1 MIILK
6 QTFKLR
12 KSKKFKNLCAVSLL
26 AVTIAGP
33 IMQIHAE
40 DNHVQAVTSETV
52 DKNNPVYKEIPGEKT
67 ERIVIRTQQDLDNAI
82 KRKGSNLSYGGLTF
96 ENTENLVFPAGVYKF
111 DHPTY
116 WLFPEKSKG
125 NIDFSKAVF
134 LTTEDG
140 NFQWEWHGD
149 HSTNGKP
156 QEIKGLTAYCTPYGS
171 LRADFTHE
179 TPKFNAI
186 HNLLVHTQ
194 NVTFKDWTVNAGLY
208 FGTHT
213 FDIMGSSNITV
224 DNFTSQGLGVKA
236 YTKEELKGVNKN
248 PYAQHSLYAEAVQI
262 DEASYG
268 ASGMKDWSKTGL
280 WRDDK
285 PDYLPSSHI
294 TIKNST
300 FKGYNGKTGDAIIK
314 GTNDT
319 INLPYGATV
328 GSHYV
333 TNRPYKNITIT
344 NNTFDN
350 TINFGK
356 NVTEPAIDPI
366 HMYLANSKVTTP
378 EDIKTLNVS
387 GNQILNYEGAR
398 TGNATIKRTDQYITW
413 TESDKQK
420 SQYLNGEAL
429 INDKQTI
436 DKDITLEDG
445 TVDNQNYRLVS
456 WKKDGPYKLQT
467 SSNPL
472 NESGTAWLPAS
483 VDNIK
488 NEAKRLNT
496 PILTT
501 GGFWSFNRLDSAG
514 PAKEIANGRTGYL
527 VSDGNNNLQAKEYNP
542 NESIVDMMKT
552 EGSHGWNVGA
562 FGAIVKD
569 GKIVDGYGGNKAWKN
584 DPNEKTGRTILLELN
599 DGTQSILTVDG
610 HASKKTGVDHD
621 QIVQILKNIGL
632 DKIKLAFALDGG
644 GSTRSYVKTD
654 SGNESIV
661 GSFVDNRPLGEF
673 LYLTKNPTATPGVRT
688 EKDSAKVAKNES
700 KSVDYNMFI
709 EARNAGKEKIPGTN
723 YDTGI
728 TYKDETKTD
737 KVPFATVYR
746 ANPNAEAGKKT
757 TIQAGENGVVTTK
770 VTTKYVDGV
779 KTDSK
784 SGTPE
789 TTKQAKDEIIEVGT
803 KTKVETKT
811 IQFERVTRDND
822 QLKQGET
829 KVVQKGKDGKQ
840 TVTTTYVLNEKTGE
854 VTPTETTQ
862 NEPMT
867 PEIIERGTMKPVETK
882 PSETPKPSETKPS
895 ETKPSE
901 TPKPSETKPS
911 ETKPSETKPS
921 ETKPSETPKPSET
934 KPSETKPSETKP
946 SDKPKPSETKPSET
960 KPSETKPSE
969 TKPSETKPSETKPS
983 ETKPSE
989 TKPSDKPKSS
999 DKKDETKPSETP
1011 KSSDKK
1017 DEVKPS
1023 ETPKSSDKKDETKPS
1038 EAPKSSENPKQS
1050 EAPKSS
1056 DKKDE
1061 AKPSES
1067 SKQSDK
1073 SENSKSSDNS
1083 KQSSES
1089 KPELT
1094 DKSKQ
1099 SNTQKSSD
1107 KKDDVKQSDDSKD
1120 SGNSKPGLIDKSENS
1135 KDSDN
1140 SKPEL
1145 TDKSENKDV
1154 NESIPKLSDK
1164 SDNLEKPKANESI
1177 PESDNLEKPKTNES
1191 IPESKSEAKSDV
1203 KPDVQS
1209 SSLDNKSANK
1219 SETNSVQNSSKQD
1232 LPKTNDV
1239 KIPLTISGIILAT
1252 AGFVTLG
1259 YRKFFGKN

>member
-1 MIILK
+1 ME

-12 KSKKFKNLCAVSLL
+12 KSKKFKNLCAVALL
-26 AVTIAGP
+26 SVTLGGP
-33 IMQIHAE
+33 IVQIHAQE
-40 DNHVQAVTSETV
+40 SHTQAVTSTAV
-52 DKNNPVYKEIPGEKT
+52 DKNNPVYTEIPGEKT
-67 ERIVIRTQQDLDNAI
+67 ERIIIRTQQDLDNAI

-171 LRADFTHE
+171 LKADFTHE

-236 YTKEELKGVNKN
+236 YTKEELEGVNKN

-262 DEASYG
+262 DYASYG
-268 ASGMKDWSKTGL
+268 ASGMKDWSSTGL
-280 WRDDK
+280 WRNDK
-285 PDYLPSSHI
+285 EDMLPSSNI

-328 GSHYV
+328 GSHYLR
-333 TNRPYKNITIT
+333 NQPYKNITIT

-356 NVTEPAIDPI
+356 NATEPAIDPI
-366 HMYLANSKVTTP
+366 HMYLTNSKVTTP
-378 EDIKTLNVS
+378 EDIKTWNIS
-387 GNQILNYEGAR
+387 GNQITNYEGVR
-398 TGNATIKRTDQYITW
+398 SGNATMKRTDQYITW

-420 SQYLNGEAL
+420 SQYLNDNSL
-429 INDKQTI
+429 VDSKQTI

-467 SSNPL
+467 ASNPL

-501 GGFWSFNRLDSAG
+501 GGFWSFNRLDSAW
-514 PAKEIANGRTGYL
+514 PIREISNGRTGYL

-542 NESIVDMMKT
+542 NDSIVDMMKF

-569 GKIVDGYGGNKAWKN
+569 GKLTEGFGGTKAWKN
-584 DPNEKTGRTILLELN
+584 DPNEQTGRTILLELN
-599 DGTQSILTVDG
+599 DGTQSILTITG
-610 HASKKTGVDHD
+610 HASQKTGANHD
-621 QIVQILKNIGL
+621 QIVKILKNIGL

-644 GSTRSYVKTD
+644 GSTRSYAKTD

-688 EKDSAKVAKNES
+688 EKNADKVAKNES

-737 KVPFATVYR
+737 KVPFTTVYK
-746 ANPNAEAGKKT
+746 ANPNVDAGKKS
-757 TIQAGENGVVTTK
+757 TIQKGEDGVVTTK

-779 KTDSK
+779 KGDSK

-789 TTKQAKDEIIEVGT
+789 TTKQTKDEVVEVGT

-811 IQFERVTRDND
+811 IPFERVTRDND

-829 KVVQKGKDGKQ
+829 KVVQTGKDGKQ
-840 TVTTTYVLNEKTGE
+840 TVTTTYVLNDKTGE

-867 PEIIERGTMKPVETK
+867 PEIVERGTM
-882 PSETPKPSETKPS
+882 KPSETKPS
-895 ETKPSE
+895 ET
-901 TPKPSETKPS
+901 
-911 ETKPSETKPS
+911 
-921 ETKPSETPKPSET
+921 
-934 KPSETKPSETKP
+934 
-946 SDKPKPSETKPSET
+946 KPSETKPSET

-989 TKPSDKPKSS
+989 TKPSDKKDEVKPSETKPSETPKSS
-999 DKKDETKPSETP
+999 DKKDETKPSETKP
-1011 KSSDKK
+1011 SDKK

-1038 EAPKSSENPKQS
+1038 ETPKPSDKPKPSETKPSDK
-1050 EAPKSS
+1050 PKSS

-1061 AKPSES
+1061 TKPSEV
-1067 SKQSDK
+1067 KP
-1073 SENSKSSDNS
+1073 SETPKSSD
-1083 KQSSES
+1083 KKDETKPSETPKAS
-1089 KPELT
+1089 DKKDETKPSET
-1094 DKSKQ
+1094 P
-1099 SNTQKSSD
+1099 KSSD
-1107 KKDDVKQSDDSKD
+1107 KKDDVKPSETKKSDESK
-1120 SGNSKPGLIDKSENS
+1120 SSENS
-1135 KDSDN
+1135 NNNKSDK

-1145 TDKSENKDV
+1145 TDN
-1154 NESIPKLSDK
+1154 
-1164 SDNLEKPKANESI
+1164 SDNSKANKSI
-1177 PESDNLEKPKTNES
+1177 PESKSDGKSDVKPELTDNSKSSDNLDKPEANKS
-1191 IPESKSEAKSDV
+1191 IPESKSEVKPDV

-1209 SSLDNKSANK
+1209 SSLDNKSV
-1219 SETNSVQNSSKQD
+1219 NSSASQSAQNSSKQD

-1239 KIPLTISGIILAT
+1239 KIPLTISGIVLAT
-1252 AGFVTLG
+1252 AGFVALG

>member
-1 MIILK
+1 ME

-12 KSKKFKNLCAVSLL
+12 KSKKFKNLCAVTLL
-26 AVTIAGP
+26 SVTLAGP
-33 IMQIHAE
+33 IVQIHAQE
-40 DNHVQAVTSETV
+40 LNTQAVTSTAA
-52 DKNNPVYKEIPGEKT
+52 DKNNPVYTEIPGEKT
-67 ERIVIRTQQDLDNAI
+67 ERIIIRTQQDLDNAI

-149 HSTNGKP
+149 HSTNGKN

-171 LRADFTHE
+171 LKADFTHE

-213 FDIMGSSNITV
+213 FDIMGSSNIVV

-236 YTKEELKGVNKN
+236 YTKEELEGINKN
-248 PYAQHSLYAEAVQI
+248 PWAQHSLYAEAVQI
-262 DEASYG
+262 DYAGYS
-268 ASGMKDWSKTGL
+268 ASGMKDWSTTGL
-280 WRDDK
+280 WRNDK
-285 PDYLPSSHI
+285 EDLLPSSNI

-319 INLPYGATV
+319 INLPYGATI

-333 TNRPYKNITIT
+333 RNQPYRNITIT

-356 NVTEPAIDPI
+356 NPSDPAIDPI
-366 HMYLANSKVTTP
+366 HMHLGGKTTTK
-378 EDIKTLNVS
+378 DDLKTWNVS
-387 GNQILNYEGAR
+387 GNQIINYEGAQ

-429 INDKQTI
+429 INNKQTI
-436 DKDITLEDG
+436 DTDITLEDG

-467 SSNPL
+467 ASNPL
-472 NESGTAWLPAS
+472 NESGNAWLPAS
-483 VDNIK
+483 VDNVK

-501 GGFWSFNRLDSAG
+501 GGFWSYNRLDSAG

-527 VSDGNNNLQAKEYNP
+527 VSDGNNNVQAKEYNP

-569 GKIVDGYGGNKAWKN
+569 GKIADGYGGTKAWKN
-584 DPNEKTGRTILLELN
+584 DPNEKTGRTIFLELN
-599 DGTQSILTVDG
+599 DGTQSILTIDG
-610 HASKKTGVDHD
+610 YASKKTGADHD

-644 GSTRSYVKTD
+644 GSTRSYAKTD

-688 EKDSAKVAKNES
+688 EKDANKVAKNES

-737 KVPFATVYR
+737 KVPFTTVYK
-746 ANPNAEAGKKT
+746 ANSNTEAGKKT
-757 TIQAGENGVVTTK
+757 TIQKGEEGVVTTK

-779 KTDSK
+779 KGESK

-789 TTKQAKDEIIEVGT
+789 TTKQAKDEIVEVGT

-811 IQFERVTRDND
+811 IPFERVTRDND

-829 KVVQKGKDGKQ
+829 KVVQAGKDGKQ
-840 TVTTTYVLNEKTGE
+840 TVTTTYELNTKTGE
-854 VTPTETTQ
+854 AVPKETTQ
-862 NEPMT
+862 NELMT
-867 PEIIERGTMKPVETK
+867 PEIVERGTMKPV
-882 PSETPKPSETKPS
+882 
-895 ETKPSE
+895 
-901 TPKPSETKPS
+901 

-934 KPSETKPSETKP
+934 KPSDKKDETKPSETPKASDKKDETKP

-960 KPSETKPSE
+960 PKSSDKKDEVKPSETKPSE
-969 TKPSETKPSETKPS
+969 TPKSSDKKDEVKPSETKPSETPKSSDKKNETKPS
-983 ETKPSE
+983 ETPKPSE
-989 TKPSDKPKSS
+989 TKPSDTSKSS
-999 DKKDETKPSETP
+999 DKKDEVKPSETP

-1023 ETPKSSDKKDETKPS
+1023 ETPKSSDKKDESKPS
-1038 EAPKSSENPKQS
+1038 ETKP
-1050 EAPKSS
+1050 S

-1061 AKPSES
+1061 VKPSETPKSSGKKDESKPSES
-1067 SKQSDK
+1067 KPLNKKDDVKPSETKKSDESKS
-1073 SENSKSSDNS
+1073 SENSDNNKSE
-1083 KQSSES
+1083 ES

-1094 DKSKQ
+1094 DKSD
-1099 SNTQKSSD
+1099 KSGKSKSET
-1107 KKDDVKQSDDSKD
+1107 KKSEESKSELTD
-1120 SGNSKPGLIDKSENS
+1120 NSENS
-1135 KDSDN
+1135 KVNESTPKSKSDEK
-1140 SKPEL
+1140 SDVKPEL
-1145 TDKSENKDV
+1145 TDKSKSSDN
-1154 NESIPKLSDK
+1154 SDK
-1164 SDNLEKPKANESI
+1164 
-1177 PESDNLEKPKTNES
+1177 PEVNES
-1191 IPESKSEAKSDV
+1191 IPESKSDEKSDV
-1203 KPDVQS
+1203 KPDGQS
-1209 SSLDNKSANK
+1209 SSLDNKSAN
-1219 SETNSVQNSSKQD
+1219 SSVSQSAQNSSKQD

-1239 KIPLTISGIILAT
+1239 KVPLTISGIVLAT
-1252 AGFVTLG
+1252 AGFVALG
-1259 YRKFFGKN
+1259 YRKLFGKN

>member
-1 MIILK
+1 M
-6 QTFKLR
+6 
-12 KSKKFKNLCAVSLL
+12 
-26 AVTIAGP
+26 
-33 IMQIHAE
+33 
-40 DNHVQAVTSETV
+40 
-52 DKNNPVYKEIPGEKT
+52 
-67 ERIVIRTQQDLDNAI
+67 
-82 KRKGSNLSYGGLTF
+82 
-96 ENTENLVFPAGVYKF
+96 
-111 DHPTY
+111 
-116 WLFPEKSKG
+116 
-125 NIDFSKAVF
+125 
-134 LTTEDG
+134 
-140 NFQWEWHGD
+140 
-149 HSTNGKP
+149 
-156 QEIKGLTAYCTPYGS
+156 TAYCTPYGS
-171 LRADFTHE
+171 LKADFTHE

-236 YTKEELKGVNKN
+236 YTKEELEGVNKN

-262 DEASYG
+262 DYAGYG

-285 PDYLPSSHI
+285 EDLLPSSHI

-300 FKGYNGKTGDAIIK
+300 FKGYNGKTGNAIIK

-328 GSHYV
+328 GSHYLR
-333 TNRPYKNITIT
+333 NQPYKNITIT

-356 NVTEPAIDPI
+356 NAKEPAIDPI
-366 HMYLANSKVTTP
+366 HMYMTSHSVTTN
-378 EDIKTLNVS
+378 DDLKTWNVS
-387 GNQILNYEGAR
+387 GNQIVNYGGVQ
-398 TGNATIKRTDQYITW
+398 TGNATIKNNGQYITW

-429 INDKQTI
+429 INGKQTI

-472 NESGTAWLPAS
+472 NESGTTWLPAS

-514 PAKEIANGRTGYL
+514 PVKEIANGRTGYL

-552 EGSHGWNVGA
+552 EGNHGWNVGA

-569 GKIVDGYGGNKAWKN
+569 GKIADGYGGNKAWKN
-584 DPNEKTGRTILLELN
+584 DPNEKTGRTIFLELN
-599 DGTQSILTVDG
+599 DGTQSILTFDG

-621 QIVQILKNIGL
+621 QLVQILKNIGL

-644 GSTRSYVKTD
+644 GSTRSYAKTD

-673 LYLTKNPTATPGVRT
+673 LYLTKNPSATPGVRT
-688 EKDSAKVAKNES
+688 EKNADKVAKNES

-737 KVPFATVYR
+737 KVPFTTVYK
-746 ANPNAEAGKKT
+746 ANPNIEAGKKS
-757 TIQAGENGVVTTK
+757 TIQKGEDGVVTTK

-779 KTDSK
+779 KGDSK

-789 TTKQAKDEIIEVGT
+789 TTKQAKDEVVEVGT

-811 IQFERVTRDND
+811 IPFERVTRDND

-829 KVVQKGKDGKQ
+829 KIVQTGKDGKQ
-840 TVTTTYVLNEKTGE
+840 TVTTTYELNTKTGE
-854 VTPTETTQ
+854 VTPSETTQ

-867 PEIIERGTMKPVETK
+867 PEIVERGTMKPV
-882 PSETPKPSETKPS
+882 
-895 ETKPSE
+895 
-901 TPKPSETKPS
+901 
-911 ETKPSETKPS
+911 
-921 ETKPSETPKPSET
+921 
-934 KPSETKPSETKP
+934 
-946 SDKPKPSETKPSET
+946 
-960 KPSETKPSE
+960 E

-989 TKPSDKPKSS
+989 TKPSDKKDEVKPSETKPSETPKPSDKKDDTKPSETKPSDKKDEVKPSENSKPSDKKDNTKPSETPKPSETKPSDKKDEVKPSEVKPSETPKSS
-999 DKKDETKPSETP
+999 DKKDETKPSETKPSDKPKSSDKKDEVKPSETPKFSDKKDEVKPSETKPSETKPSETP

-1023 ETPKSSDKKDETKPS
+1023 ETKK
-1038 EAPKSSENPKQS
+1038 
-1050 EAPKSS
+1050 
-1056 DKKDE
+1056 
-1061 AKPSES
+1061 
-1067 SKQSDK
+1067 
-1073 SENSKSSDNS
+1073 SDN
-1083 KQSSES
+1083 
-1089 KPELT
+1089 P
-1094 DKSKQ
+1094 
-1099 SNTQKSSD
+1099 
-1107 KKDDVKQSDDSKD
+1107 
-1120 SGNSKPGLIDKSENS
+1120 
-1135 KDSDN
+1135 DN

-1145 TDKSENKDV
+1145 TDKSETKKSDNSDNSKQSDSKPELTDKSETKDA
-1154 NESIPKLSDK
+1154 NESIPKLSNK
-1164 SDNLEKPKANESI
+1164 TDNLDKPEVNKSI
-1177 PESDNLEKPKTNES
+1177 S
-1191 IPESKSEAKSDV
+1191 ESKSEVKPDV

-1209 SSLDNKSANK
+1209 SSLDNKSAN
-1219 SETNSVQNSSKQD
+1219 SSAPQSAQNSSKQD

-1239 KIPLTISGIILAT
+1239 KIPLTISGIVLAT
-1252 AGFVTLG
+1252 AGFVALG

>member
-1 MIILK
+1 MIILE

-12 KSKKFKNLCAVSLL
+12 KSKKFKNLCAVALL
-26 AVTIAGP
+26 SVTLGGP
-33 IMQIHAE
+33 ILQIHAE
-40 DNHVQAVTSETV
+40 ESHAQAVASETV
-52 DKNNPVYKEIPGEKT
+52 DKNNPVYTEIPGEKT
-67 ERIVIRTQQDLDNAI
+67 ERIIIRTQQDLDNAI

-111 DHPTY
+111 DHPAY

-171 LRADFTHE
+171 LKADFTHE

-224 DNFTSQGLGVKA
+224 DNFTSQGMGVKA
-236 YTKEELKGVNKN
+236 YTKEELEGINKN
-248 PYAQHSLYAEAVQI
+248 PWAQHSLYAEAVQI
-262 DEASYG
+262 DYAGYG
-268 ASGMKDWSKTGL
+268 ASGMKDWSHTGL
-280 WRDDK
+280 WQNDK
-285 PDYLPSSHI
+285 EDLLPSSNI

-319 INLPYGATV
+319 INLPYGATI

-333 TNRPYKNITIT
+333 RNQPYRNITIT

-356 NVTEPAIDPI
+356 NPTDPAIDPI
-366 HMYLANSKVTTP
+366 HMHLGGKTTTK
-378 EDIKTLNVS
+378 DDLKTWNVS
-387 GNQILNYEGAR
+387 GNQIINYEGAK

-472 NESGTAWLPAS
+472 NESGTTWLPAS

-488 NEAKRLNT
+488 NEAKKLNT

-501 GGFWSFNRLDSAG
+501 GGFWSYNRLDSAG

-527 VSDGNNNLQAKEYNP
+527 VSDGNNNVQAKEYNL

-552 EGSHGWNVGA
+552 EGSRGWNVGA

-584 DPNEKTGRTILLELN
+584 DPNEKTGRTIFLELN

-621 QIVQILKNIGL
+621 QLVQILKNIGL

-644 GSTRSYVKTD
+644 GSTRSYAKTD

-673 LYLTKNPTATPGVRT
+673 LYLTKNPSATPGVRT
-688 EKDSAKVAKNES
+688 EKNADKVAKNES

-737 KVPFATVYR
+737 KVPFTTVYK
-746 ANPNAEAGKKT
+746 ANPNIEAGKKT
-757 TIQAGENGVVTTK
+757 TIQKGEDGVVTAK

-779 KTDSK
+779 KGDSK

-789 TTKQAKDEIIEVGT
+789 TTKQAKDEVVEVGT

-811 IQFERVTRDND
+811 IPFERVTRDND

-829 KVVQKGKDGKQ
+829 KVVQAGKDGKQ
-840 TVTTTYVLNEKTGE
+840 TVTTTYELNTKTGE
-854 VTPTETTQ
+854 VVPKETTQ

-867 PEIIERGTMKPVETK
+867 PEIVERGTMKPVET
-882 PSETPKPSETKPS
+882 
-895 ETKPSE
+895 
-901 TPKPSETKPS
+901 
-911 ETKPSETKPS
+911 
-921 ETKPSETPKPSET
+921 
-934 KPSETKPSETKP
+934 
-946 SDKPKPSETKPSET
+946 KPSETKPSET

-989 TKPSDKPKSS
+989 TKPSETKPSETPKPS
-999 DKKDETKPSETP
+999 DKKDETKPSDKKDESKPSDKKDNVKPSETKPSETKPSDKKAESKPSETP

-1017 DEVKPS
+1017 DDAKPSETPKPSDKKDEVKPS
-1023 ETPKSSDKKDETKPS
+1023 ET
-1038 EAPKSSENPKQS
+1038 
-1050 EAPKSS
+1050 
-1056 DKKDE
+1056 
-1061 AKPSES
+1061 
-1067 SKQSDK
+1067 
-1073 SENSKSSDNS
+1073 
-1083 KQSSES
+1083 
-1089 KPELT
+1089 L
-1094 DKSKQ
+1094 
-1099 SNTQKSSD
+1099 KSSD
-1107 KKDDVKQSDDSKD
+1107 KKDDVKPSEAKPSEVKPSETLKSSDKKD
-1120 SGNSKPGLIDKSENS
+1120 DVKPSESKPSEAKKSNESKSSDNSDKNKSEE
-1135 KDSDN
+1135 

-1145 TDKSENKDV
+1145 TDNSEN
-1154 NESIPKLSDK
+1154 S
-1164 SDNLEKPKANESI
+1164 KANKSI
-1177 PESDNLEKPKTNES
+1177 PESKSDEKSDVKPELTDNSKSSDNSEVPEVNKS
-1191 IPESKSEAKSDV
+1191 IPESKSEAKLDI
-1203 KPDVQS
+1203 KPDGQS
-1209 SSLDNKSANK
+1209 SSLDNKSV
-1219 SETNSVQNSSKQD
+1219 NSSASQSAQNSSKQD

-1239 KIPLTISGIILAT
+1239 KVPLTISGIVLAT
-1252 AGFVTLG
+1252 AGFVALG

>member
-1 MIILK
+1 ME

-26 AVTIAGP
+26 TVTLAGP
-33 IMQIHAE
+33 IVQIHANE
-40 DNHVQAVTSETV
+40 THTQAVASETV
-52 DKNNPVYKEIPGEKT
+52 DKNNPVYTEIPGEKT
-67 ERIVIRTQQDLDNAI
+67 ERIIIRTQQDLDNAI

-171 LRADFTHE
+171 LKADFTHE

-224 DNFTSQGLGVKA
+224 DNFTSQGMGIKA
-236 YTKEELKGVNKN
+236 YTKEELEGINKN
-248 PYAQHSLYAEAVQI
+248 PWAQHSLYAEAVQI
-262 DEASYG
+262 DYAGYG

-285 PDYLPSSHI
+285 EDLLPSSHI

-328 GSHYV
+328 GSHDLR
-333 TNRPYKNITIT
+333 NQPYRNITIT

-356 NVTEPAIDPI
+356 NPTDAAIDPI
-366 HMYLANSKVTTP
+366 HMYLKGKTTTK
-378 EDIKTLNVS
+378 DDLKTYNVS
-387 GNQILNYEGAR
+387 GNQIINYEGAQ
-398 TGNATIKRTDQYITW
+398 TGNATLKRDGLYITW

-429 INDKQTI
+429 INNKQTI
-436 DKDITLEDG
+436 DTDITLEDG

-472 NESGTAWLPAS
+472 NESGTTWLPAS

-514 PAKEIANGRTGYL
+514 PVKEIANGRTGYL
-527 VSDGNNNLQAKEYNP
+527 VSDGNNNVQAKEYNP
-542 NESIVDMMKT
+542 NESIVDIMKT

-569 GKIVDGYGGNKAWKN
+569 GKIADGYGGNKAWKN
-584 DPNEKTGRTILLELN
+584 DPNEKTGRTIFLELN

-644 GSTRSYVKTD
+644 GSTRSYAKTD
-654 SGNESIV
+654 SGNESLV

-673 LYLTKNPTATPGVRT
+673 LYLTKNPSATPGVRT
-688 EKDSAKVAKNES
+688 EKNADKVAKNES

-709 EARNAGKEKIPGTN
+709 EARNAGKEKVPGTN

-737 KVPFATVYR
+737 KVPFTTVYK
-746 ANPNAEAGKKT
+746 ANPNIEAGKKT
-757 TIQAGENGVVTTK
+757 TIQKGEDGVVTTK

-779 KTDSK
+779 KGDSK

-789 TTKQAKDEIIEVGT
+789 TTKQAKDEVIEVGT

-811 IQFERVTRDND
+811 IPFERVTRDND

-829 KVVQKGKDGKQ
+829 KVVQTGKDGKQ
-840 TVTTTYVLNEKTGE
+840 TVTTTYVLNDKTGE

-867 PEIIERGTMKPVETK
+867 PEIVERGTMKP
-882 PSETPKPSETKPS
+882 SETKPSETKPS

-921 ETKPSETPKPSET
+921 ETKPSETKPSETPKSSDKKDEVKPSET
-934 KPSETKPSETKP
+934 KPS
-946 SDKPKPSETKPSET
+946 
-960 KPSETKPSE
+960 
-969 TKPSETKPSETKPS
+969 
-983 ETKPSE
+983 
-989 TKPSDKPKSS
+989 
-999 DKKDETKPSETP
+999 ETKPSETP

-1023 ETPKSSDKKDETKPS
+1023 ETPKASDKKDETKPSDKPKPSEAPKSSDKKDDVKPSETKPSEIPKSSDKKDEVKPSETKPSETPKPSDKPKQSDKKDETKPS
-1038 EAPKSSENPKQS
+1038 ETPK
-1050 EAPKSS
+1050 AS

-1061 AKPSES
+1061 VKPSETPKPS
-1067 SKQSDK
+1067 EIKKSD
-1073 SENSKSSDNS
+1073 NSDNS
-1083 KQSSES
+1083 KQS
-1089 KPELT
+1089 
-1094 DKSKQ
+1094 
-1099 SNTQKSSD
+1099 
-1107 KKDDVKQSDDSKD
+1107 
-1120 SGNSKPGLIDKSENS
+1120 
-1135 KDSDN
+1135 N

-1145 TDKSENKDV
+1145 TDKSENKDA
-1154 NESIPKLSDK
+1154 NESIPK
-1164 SDNLEKPKANESI
+1164 SDNLEKLKANESI
-1177 PESDNLEKPKTNES
+1177 PESKSDGKSDVKPELTDNSKSSDNLDKPEANKS
-1191 IPESKSEAKSDV
+1191 IPESKSEVKPDV

-1209 SSLDNKSANK
+1209 SSLDNKSV
-1219 SETNSVQNSSKQD
+1219 NSSASQSAQNSSKQN

-1239 KIPLTISGIILAT
+1239 KVPLTISGIVLAT
-1252 AGFVTLG
+1252 AGFVALG

>member
-1 MIILK
+1 MIILE

-12 KSKKFKNLCAVSLL
+12 KSKKFKNLCAVALL
-26 AVTIAGP
+26 SVTLGGP
-33 IMQIHAE
+33 IVQIHAQE
-40 DNHVQAVTSETV
+40 SHTQAVTSTAV
-52 DKNNPVYKEIPGEKT
+52 DKNNPVYTEIPGEKT
-67 ERIVIRTQQDLDNAI
+67 ERIIIRTQQDLDNAI

-171 LRADFTHE
+171 LKADFTHE

-236 YTKEELKGVNKN
+236 YTKEELEGINKN
-248 PYAQHSLYAEAVQI
+248 PWAQHSLYAEAVQI
-262 DEASYG
+262 DYAGYS
-268 ASGMKDWSKTGL
+268 ASGMKDWSHTGL
-280 WRDDK
+280 WQNDK
-285 PDYLPSSHI
+285 EDLLPSSNI

-328 GSHYV
+328 GSHYLR
-333 TNRPYKNITIT
+333 NQPYKNITIT

-356 NVTEPAIDPI
+356 NATEPAIDPI
-366 HMYLANSKVTTP
+366 HMYLTNSKVTTP
-378 EDIKTLNVS
+378 DDLKTWNVS
-387 GNQILNYEGAR
+387 GNQILNYEGVR
-398 TGNATIKRTDQYITW
+398 SGNATMKRTDQYITW

-501 GGFWSFNRLDSAG
+501 GGFWSFNRLDSAW
-514 PAKEIANGRTGYL
+514 PIREISNGRTGYL

-542 NESIVDMMKT
+542 NDSIVDMMKF

-569 GKIVDGYGGNKAWKN
+569 GKLTEGFGGTKAWKN
-584 DPNEKTGRTILLELN
+584 DPNEQTGRTILLELN
-599 DGTQSILTVDG
+599 DGTQSILTITG
-610 HASKKTGVDHD
+610 HASQKTGANHD
-621 QIVQILKNIGL
+621 QIVKILKNIGL

-644 GSTRSYVKTD
+644 GSTRSYAKTD

-688 EKDSAKVAKNES
+688 EKNADKVAKNES

-737 KVPFATVYR
+737 KVPFTTVYK
-746 ANPNAEAGKKT
+746 ANPNVDAGKKS
-757 TIQAGENGVVTTK
+757 TIQKGEDGVVTTK

-779 KTDSK
+779 KGDSK

-789 TTKQAKDEIIEVGT
+789 TTKQTKDEVVEVGT

-811 IQFERVTRDND
+811 IPFERVTRDND

-829 KVVQKGKDGKQ
+829 KVVQTGKDGKQ
-840 TVTTTYVLNEKTGE
+840 TVTTTYVLNDKTGE

-867 PEIIERGTMKPVETK
+867 PEIVERGTMKP
-882 PSETPKPSETKPS
+882 SETKPSETKPS

-921 ETKPSETPKPSET
+921 ETKPSETKPSET
-934 KPSETKPSETKP
+934 KPSETKPSETPKA
-946 SDKPKPSETKPSET
+946 SDKKDEVKPSETKPS
-960 KPSETKPSE
+960 
-969 TKPSETKPSETKPS
+969 
-983 ETKPSE
+983 
-989 TKPSDKPKSS
+989 
-999 DKKDETKPSETP
+999 ETKPSETP

-1023 ETPKSSDKKDETKPS
+1023 ETKPSDKPKPSETKPS
-1038 EAPKSSENPKQS
+1038 ET
-1050 EAPKSS
+1050 PKSS

-1061 AKPSES
+1061 AKPSDKKDEVKPS
-1067 SKQSDK
+1067 ETPKPSDK
-1073 SENSKSSDNS
+1073 KDETKPSD
-1083 KQSSES
+1083 
-1089 KPELT
+1089 KPKAS
-1094 DKSKQ
+1094 DKKDETKPSDKP
-1099 SNTQKSSD
+1099 KASD
-1107 KKDDVKQSDDSKD
+1107 KKDDVKPSETKKSD
-1120 SGNSKPGLIDKSENS
+1120 NSDNSRPELTDKTDKSET
-1135 KDSDN
+1135 KKSDN
-1140 SKPEL
+1140 SDNLKPEL
-1145 TDKSENKDV
+1145 TDKSETKKSDNVKP
-1154 NESIPKLSDK
+1154 ELTDK
-1164 SDNLEKPKANESI
+1164 SDKADNLDKPKANESTPKSDSLDK
-1177 PESDNLEKPKTNES
+1177 PEVNKS
-1191 IPESKSEAKSDV
+1191 IPESKSESKSDV

-1219 SETNSVQNSSKQD
+1219 SETKSAQNSSKQD

-1239 KIPLTISGIILAT
+1239 KIPLTISGIVLAT
-1252 AGFVTLG
+1252 AGFVALG

>member
-1 MIILK
+1 ME

-12 KSKKFKNLCAVSLL
+12 KSKKFKNLCAVALL
-26 AVTIAGP
+26 SVTLGGP
-33 IMQIHAE
+33 IVQIHAQE
-40 DNHVQAVTSETV
+40 SHAQAVTSTAV
-52 DKNNPVYKEIPGEKT
+52 DKNNPVYTEIPGEKT

-171 LRADFTHE
+171 LKADFTHE

-194 NVTFKDWTVNAGLY
+194 NVTFKDWTVSAGLY

-224 DNFTSQGLGVKA
+224 DNFTSQGMGVKA
-236 YTKEELKGVNKN
+236 YTKEELEGINKN
-248 PYAQHSLYAEAVQI
+248 PWAQHSLYAEAVQI
-262 DEASYG
+262 DYAGYG
-268 ASGMKDWSKTGL
+268 ASGMKDWSTTGL
-280 WRDDK
+280 WRNDK
-285 PDYLPSSHI
+285 EDLLPSSNI

-328 GSHYV
+328 GSHDL
-333 TNRPYKNITIT
+333 RDQPYRNITIT

-356 NVTEPAIDPI
+356 NPTDAAIDPI
-366 HMYLANSKVTTP
+366 HMYLKGKTTTK
-378 EDIKTLNVS
+378 DDLKTYNVS
-387 GNQILNYEGAR
+387 GNQIINYEGAQ
-398 TGNATIKRTDQYITW
+398 TGNATLKRDGLYITW

-472 NESGTAWLPAS
+472 NESGTTWLPAS

-488 NEAKRLNT
+488 NEAKQLNT

-514 PAKEIANGRTGYL
+514 PVKEIANGRTGYL

-542 NESIVDMMKT
+542 NDSIVDMMKF

-569 GKIVDGYGGNKAWKN
+569 GKLTEGFGGTKAWKN
-584 DPNEKTGRTILLELN
+584 DPNEQTGRTILLELN
-599 DGTQSILTVDG
+599 DGTQSILTITG
-610 HASKKTGVDHD
+610 HASQKTGANHD
-621 QIVQILKNIGL
+621 QIVKILKNIGL

-644 GSTRSYVKTD
+644 GSTRSYAKTD

-673 LYLTKNPTATPGVRT
+673 LYLTKNPSATPGVRT
-688 EKDSAKVAKNES
+688 EKNADKVAKNES

-728 TYKDETKTD
+728 TYKDEIKTD
-737 KVPFATVYR
+737 KVPFTTVYK
-746 ANPNAEAGKKT
+746 ANPNTEAGKKT
-757 TIQAGENGVVTTK
+757 TIQKGEDGIVTTK

-779 KTDSK
+779 KSDSK

-789 TTKQAKDEIIEVGT
+789 TTKQAKDEVVEVGT

-811 IQFERVTRDND
+811 IPFERVTRDND

-829 KVVQKGKDGKQ
+829 KVVQAGKDGKQ
-840 TVTTTYVLNEKTGE
+840 TVTTTYELNTKTGE
-854 VTPTETTQ
+854 VVPKETTQ

-867 PEIIERGTMKPVETK
+867 PEIVERGTM
-882 PSETPKPSETKPS
+882 KPS

-901 TPKPSETKPS
+901 TP
-911 ETKPSETKPS
+911 
-921 ETKPSETPKPSET
+921 
-934 KPSETKPSETKP
+934 
-946 SDKPKPSETKPSET
+946 
-960 KPSETKPSE
+960 
-969 TKPSETKPSETKPS
+969 
-983 ETKPSE
+983 KPSE

-999 DKKDETKPSETP
+999 DKKDETKPSETKPSETKPSETP
-1011 KSSDKK
+1011 KPSEIKPSETKPSETPKPSDKK
-1017 DEVKPS
+1017 DEVKPSETKPS

-1038 EAPKSSENPKQS
+1038 ET
-1050 EAPKSS
+1050 PKSS

-1061 AKPSES
+1061 TKPSETP
-1067 SKQSDK
+1067 KASDK
-1073 SENSKSSDNS
+1073 KDETKPSETPKASD
-1083 KQSSES
+1083 KKDETKPSET
-1089 KPELT
+1089 P
-1094 DKSKQ
+1094 
-1099 SNTQKSSD
+1099 KSSD
-1107 KKDDVKQSDDSKD
+1107 KKDDVKPSETKKSDKSK
-1120 SGNSKPGLIDKSENS
+1120 SSENS
-1135 KDSDN
+1135 NNNKSDE

-1145 TDKSENKDV
+1145 TN
-1154 NESIPKLSDK
+1154 N
-1164 SDNLEKPKANESI
+1164 SDNSKANKSI
-1177 PESDNLEKPKTNES
+1177 PESKSDGKSDVKPELTDNSKSSDNLDKPEANKS
-1191 IPESKSEAKSDV
+1191 IPESKSEVKPDV

-1209 SSLDNKSANK
+1209 SSLDNKSAN
-1219 SETNSVQNSSKQD
+1219 SSAPQSAQNSSKQD

-1252 AGFVTLG
+1252 AGFVALG

>member
-1 MIILK
+1 ME

-12 KSKKFKNLCAVSLL
+12 KSKKFKNLCAVALL
-26 AVTIAGP
+26 SVTLGGP
-33 IMQIHAE
+33 ILQIHAQE
-40 DNHVQAVTSETV
+40 SHAQAVTSGVV
-52 DKNNPVYKEIPGEKT
+52 DKNNPVYTEIPGEKT
-67 ERIVIRTQQDLDNAI
+67 ERIIIRTQQDLDNAI

-171 LRADFTHE
+171 LKADFTHE

-224 DNFTSQGLGVKA
+224 DNFTSQGMGVKA
-236 YTKEELKGVNKN
+236 YTKEELEGINKN
-248 PYAQHSLYAEAVQI
+248 PWAQHSLYAEAVQI
-262 DEASYG
+262 DYAGYG
-268 ASGMKDWSKTGL
+268 ASGMKDWSHTGL
-280 WRDDK
+280 WQNDK
-285 PDYLPSSHI
+285 EDLLPSSNI

-319 INLPYGATV
+319 INLPYGATI

-333 TNRPYKNITIT
+333 RNQPYRNITIT

-356 NVTEPAIDPI
+356 NPSDPAIDPI
-366 HMYLANSKVTTP
+366 HMHLGGKTTTK
-378 EDIKTLNVS
+378 DDLKTWNVS
-387 GNQILNYEGAR
+387 GNQIVNYEGAK

-429 INDKQTI
+429 INNKQTI
-436 DKDITLEDG
+436 DTDITLEDG

-467 SSNPL
+467 ASNPL

-527 VSDGNNNLQAKEYNP
+527 VSDGNNNVQAKEYNP

-552 EGSHGWNVGA
+552 EGSRGWNVGA

-569 GKIVDGYGGNKAWKN
+569 GKIADGYGGNKAWKN
-584 DPNEKTGRTILLELN
+584 DPNEKTGRTIFLELN

-644 GSTRSYVKTD
+644 GSTRSYAKTD

-673 LYLTKNPTATPGVRT
+673 LYLTKNPSATPGVRT
-688 EKDSAKVAKNES
+688 EKNADKVAKNES

-709 EARNAGKEKIPGTN
+709 EARNAGKEKISGTN

-737 KVPFATVYR
+737 KVPFTTVYK
-746 ANPNAEAGKKT
+746 ANPNIEAGKKS
-757 TIQAGENGVVTTK
+757 TIQKGEDGVVTTK

-779 KTDSK
+779 KGDSK

-789 TTKQAKDEIIEVGT
+789 TTKQAKDEVVEVGT

-811 IQFERVTRDND
+811 IPFERVTRDND

-829 KVVQKGKDGKQ
+829 KIVQAGKDGKQ
-840 TVTTTYVLNEKTGE
+840 TVTTTYELNTKTGE
-854 VTPTETTQ
+854 VVPKETTQ
-862 NEPMT
+862 NELMT
-867 PEIIERGTMKPVETK
+867 PEIVERGTMKPV
-882 PSETPKPSETKPS
+882 ETKPS

-911 ETKPSETKPS
+911 ETKPSETP
-921 ETKPSETPKPSET
+921 
-934 KPSETKPSETKP
+934 KP

-960 KPSETKPSE
+960 KPSETP
-969 TKPSETKPSETKPS
+969 
-983 ETKPSE
+983 
-989 TKPSDKPKSS
+989 KPSDKPKTS
-999 DKKDETKPSETP
+999 ETKPSETP
-1011 KSSDKK
+1011 KSSDKTDEVKPSETPKSSDKKDEVKPSETKPSDKK

-1023 ETPKSSDKKDETKPS
+1023 ETPKSSDKKDETPKPSDKKDGVKPS
-1038 EAPKSSENPKQS
+1038 ET
-1050 EAPKSS
+1050 PKSS

-1061 AKPSES
+1061 VKPSETKKSDESKPSES
-1067 SKQSDK
+1067 KPSEAKKSNESKSFDNSDK
-1073 SENSKSSDNS
+1073 NKSE
-1083 KQSSES
+1083 ES

-1094 DKSKQ
+1094 D
-1099 SNTQKSSD
+1099 N
-1107 KKDDVKQSDDSKD
+1107 
-1120 SGNSKPGLIDKSENS
+1120 PDKS
-1135 KDSDN
+1135 
-1140 SKPEL
+1140 
-1145 TDKSENKDV
+1145 
-1154 NESIPKLSDK
+1154 
-1164 SDNLEKPKANESI
+1164 KANESI
-1177 PESDNLEKPKTNES
+1177 PESKSDEKLDVKPELTDNSKSSDNSEVPEVNKS

-1203 KPDVQS
+1203 KSDGQS
-1209 SSLDNKSANK
+1209 SSLDNKSV
-1219 SETNSVQNSSKQD
+1219 NSSASQSAQNSSKQD

-1239 KIPLTISGIILAT
+1239 KVPLTISGIVLAT
-1252 AGFVTLG
+1252 AGFVALG